1 MRVIILDKNSHLKFH
16 SISLAFLVRKK
27 DQKQISLEITR
38 QRNKHS
44 MTRNL
49 MVIKLNSIFVPT
61 MYRLVDLLDYPFVK
75 KVSYQAFNSIR
86 EKALSNQRVVKITSG
101 KLFQILIDG
110 FDLIFLVRQRLFC
123 VLSLPSLVNST
134 VFEFSLTILSI
145 LRFD

>member
-1 MRVIILDKNSHLKFH
+1 MNKSSNS
-16 SISLAFLVRKK
+16 IQ
-27 DQKQISLEITR
+27 D
-38 QRNKHS
+38 
-44 MTRNL
+44 
-49 MVIKLNSIFVPT
+49 IFVPT

-123 VLSLPSLVNST
+123 VLSLPSLVDST

-145 LRFD
+145 LRFDTFQKPF